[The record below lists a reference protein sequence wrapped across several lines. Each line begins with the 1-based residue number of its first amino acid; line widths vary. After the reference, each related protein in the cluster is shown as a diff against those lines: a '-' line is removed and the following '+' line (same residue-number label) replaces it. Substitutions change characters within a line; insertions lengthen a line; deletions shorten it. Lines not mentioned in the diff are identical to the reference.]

1 MKLARLLAVG
11 SVASLV
17 LLVAVTGCSDDA
29 SSSNC
34 QAAADVAK
42 KCDAQQS
49 TADAGGGSSIT
60 VTSKFDVQKCEES
73 DQGKKIADCIVA
85 NQNNCDCQIK
95 CALTGGTC

>member
-1 MKLARLLAVG
+1 MKLTRML
-11 SVASLV
+11 SVASVV
-17 LLVAVTGCSDDA
+17 LLVAVTGCSDDDK
-29 SSSNC
+29 SSNC
-34 QAAADVAK
+34 QAAADVGK

-73 DQGKKIADCIVA
+73 DQGKKIADCIVQ
-85 NQNNCDCQIK
+85 NQDKCDCQIK